1 MPFSRVVRPD
11 ADASTAT
18 ALEAVQVATAYN
30 YPLNYSGAGFTA
42 GIIELGG
49 GVKQSD
55 LNTYFGQRGVTV
67 PKVVVVTLDGA
78 TNSPS
83 GANGADAEVLLDIE
97 VAASVAPSATF
108 RVYFAPNTD
117 QGFLD
122 AINHAV
128 ADGCDVISISWG
140 GPEDSW
146 ATASLDAFDAA
157 FKRARDAGV
166 TVFCAAG
173 DSGSSDGEFT
183 GNHVDFPASSPNVVG
198 CGGTRLT
205 VDTAGHRATETT
217 WDDNPLNDATGGG
230 VSVHFPG
237 RDVPDV
243 AGNADPVTGYNIYV
257 DGQAMVVGGT
267 SAVAPLYTGLAL
279 LLSHA
284 LGERV
289 GKVSD
294 FVNTVASHPQVC
306 FDVTQGNNGG
316 FRAGPGRDEVTG
328 FGVVDG
334 AALLAVYQGI
344 QTPAPPPP
352 PPTPTPD
359 QAVALLHHIRH
370 EINHFLASL
379 PTPSTSPSVT
389 QDGKEA

>member
-1 MPFSRVVRPD
+1 MAFSRVVRPD
-11 ADASTAT
+11 DTADTTA
-18 ALEAVQVATAYN
+18 ALEATQVATAYN
-30 YPLNYSGAGFTA
+30 YPLNYTGAGYTA

-83 GANGADAEVLLDIE
+83 GPNGADAEVLLDIE

-108 RVYFAPNTD
+108 RIYFAPNTD

-146 ATASLDAFDAA
+146 NSATIDQFDAA
-157 FKRARDAGV
+157 FKAARDAGV

-173 DSGSSDGEFT
+173 DSGSSDGEI

-205 VDTAGHRATETT
+205 VDTGGHRATEVT

-230 VSVHFPG
+230 VSTHFPG

-257 DGQAMVVGGT
+257 DGQALVVGGT

-289 GKVSD
+289 GKVAD
-294 FVNTVASHPQVC
+294 FVSTVASNPLVC
-306 FDVTQGNNGG
+306 FDVTSGNNGA

-334 AALLAVYQGI
+334 AGLLAVYQAI
-344 QTPAPPPP
+344 QTPAPPPPPP

-359 QAVALLHHIRH
+359 QAVALLKKIRH
-370 EINHFLASL
+370 EINTYLVSL
-379 PTPSTSPSVT
+379 N
-389 QDGKEA
+389 G